1 MFGKKK
7 EITQKFI
14 VKTDEEL
21 EDFSSTDPKREKTK
35 NSIQSSDDKNFIYY
49 GTNNKFLKQVEIYAV
64 LKDDSNKSK
73 EDPKVKNQNL
83 IAIVVDS
90 NLPLENLPSK
100 ICETLI
106 NLTEYKNLEG
116 LTAKNLKKRDED
128 KPLSIEGTVGDVLRN
143 GDIIYFDLVSNEIW
157 IKVNISIINI
167 LNKNKRTIVT
177 INVKIKNDLSFREFR
192 YKIIKYTII
201 SYLEKFG
208 GSEHNLHYIISQV
221 SLWHSEHGTID
232 EDKLKIFE
240 AMRIKQLFKFKDTV
254 KLEIKFYPLEFILF
268 QNLKTLP
275 IQKKL
280 NGKSKQLWERF
291 KALRF
296 KDLLTSKVFIKEK
309 EYIFNHIKNILKD
322 KTFTSN
328 CYIYSLDND
337 VSMDAMDEGMD
348 DKSEKK
354 EDDLSNINSNLNNT
368 SESYDNIELE
378 NISKRNKSVYQG
390 NKSIVNRSSRTQTIY
405 DTTNNNINLLEEDKY
420 ILIVIPPAS
429 EEEEEEQ
436 VKFNIGSLNNKIY
449 SPKNLNLLDNN
460 ELNDIEYNI
469 NEVDEDDESD
479 TGVSIKKNRRNSYL
493 KKNTVKSKQ
502 KIYGTLDFELLEKK
516 DLLEDDEE
524 MIVYKGNK
532 DNKPKQFVKRT
543 TQNIGIG
550 KKKNLKNNLWI
561 DFFSLFDKNKF
572 LDYISGLYLMNIK
585 KGSLEKCTIP
595 ICNVIKIEEKKITAT
610 NIKKRKKKKTKF
622 ASLYMQVFPNKRIN
636 AEITILSIFI
646 LGIFIYFSYLTSNTF
661 F

>member
-21 EDFSSTDPKREKTK
+21 EDFSSNDSKREKTK

-106 NLTEYKNLEG
+106 NLAEYNNLEG

-157 IKVNISIINI
+157 IKANISLINI
-167 LNKNKRTIVT
+167 MKKNIRTIDT

-192 YKIIKYTII
+192 YKIIKYAIM

-208 GSEHNLHYIISQV
+208 GSEHGLHYIISQV
-221 SLWHSEHGTID
+221 SFSHSEHGIID

-240 AMRIKQLFKFKDTV
+240 PMRIKQLFKFKDTV

-280 NGKSKQLWERF
+280 IGKTKQLWEKF
-291 KALRF
+291 KILKF
-296 KDLLTSKVFIKEK
+296 KDLLTSNVFIKEK
-309 EYIFNHIKNILKD
+309 EFIFEHIKNILKD
-322 KTFTSN
+322 KTFISN

-337 VSMDAMDEGMD
+337 VSVDAIDEGLD
-348 DKSEKK
+348 DNKSEKK

-368 SESYDNIELE
+368 SESYDNIEVE
-378 NISKRNKSVYQG
+378 NLSKRNKSVYQG
-390 NKSIVNRSSRTQTIY
+390 NKSIVNRSNRTQTLN

-429 EEEEEEQ
+429 EEEEEQ
-436 VKFNIGSLNNKIY
+436 VNFNIGSLNNKIY
-449 SPKNLNLLDNN
+449 SSKNLNLLDNN

-479 TGVSIKKNRRNSYL
+479 AGVSIKKNRRNSYL
-493 KKNTVKSKQ
+493 KRTSAKSKQ

-524 MIVYKGNK
+524 MIVYHK
-532 DNKPKQFVKRT
+532 DNKYKQYSKKA
-543 TQNIGIG
+543 TQNIGIMR
-550 KKKNLKNNLWI
+550 KKNINSNLYY
-561 DFFSLFDKNKF
+561 DFIGLFDKNKF
-572 LDYISGLYLMNIK
+572 MDYISGLYLMNIK
-585 KGSLEKCTIP
+585 KGCLEKCIIP
-595 ICNVIKIEEKKITAT
+595 FFKVIKMEEKKITA
-610 NIKKRKKKKTKF
+610 IGAKKKKKKKTKF
-622 ASLYMQVFPNKRIN
+622 SSLYMQVFPNKRLN
-636 AEITILSIFI
+636 AEIIILSICI
-646 LGIFIYFSYLTSNTF
+646 LGILIYFSYLISNTF